1 MKKRLLSVLLTLGML
16 LSMIPFTVSAATSI
30 TPSTVLFEY
39 NWFTESWDVVPYDSE
54 EKEAFNAATEDLEP
68 HGTRDGAKYTIT
80 EAPTLNGE
88 SILNEET
95 GRYEVSDE
103 TYTWYWY
110 GCRILQLSE
119 NGITPYNEAIN
130 RTFDGSSAG
139 SSTATL
145 QYMWVREGR
154 DGTGDRPDT
163 KTVTYQFSA
172 EDGSLPD
179 GTQFFG
185 STRSSEYSEYDIQKD
200 PDIIETADR
209 STEIGSSIEMEQIPG
224 YLFDTGGYSGL
235 LHDRFGYYHCYA
247 VYEDEET
254 GIKRVWTA
262 DDSWKYDG
270 EECSSLVM
278 PDKDIILTP
287 IWNKLAEIDL
297 NAAKKTDV
305 WLYYMPDAEYDLFEE
320 VMSKISF
327 PDYPEAEP
335 GTIGGVILK
344 GLEKQSEF
352 DIPSPVSSDMTEEEI
367 ASDIQPYVTATD
379 AEGNVLAKWVCTGAE
394 YRDDSNKYQTVP
406 SPWTPCTRSTR

>member
-1 MKKRLLSVLLTLGML
+1 M
-16 LSMIPFTVSAATSI
+16 
-30 TPSTVLFEY
+30 
-39 NWFTESWDVVPYDSE
+39 
-54 EKEAFNAATEDLEP
+54 
-68 HGTRDGAKYTIT
+68 
-80 EAPTLNGE
+80 NGE
-88 SILNEET
+88 SILNEAT

-119 NGITPYNEAIN
+119 NGITPYDEAIN
-130 RTFDGSSAG
+130 RTFDGGPAG
-139 SSTATL
+139 SSVATL

-154 DGTGDRPDT
+154 DGTGGMPDT
-163 KTVTYQFSA
+163 KTVTYQFNA
-172 EDGSLPD
+172 EDDSLPE

-185 STRSSEYSEYDIQKD
+185 STRSSEYREYDIQKD
-200 PDIIETADR
+200 PNIIENASS
-209 STEIGSSIEMEQIPG
+209 STEIPSPIEMKQIPG

-235 LHDRFGYYHCYA
+235 LYDRLGYYHCYA
-247 VYEDEET
+247 VYEDETT
-254 GIKRVWTA
+254 GIKTVWTA

-270 EECSSLVM
+270 KEYSSLVM
-278 PDKDIILTP
+278 PDEDIILTP

-305 WLYYMPDAEYDLFEE
+305 WLYNMPDAEFELFEE
-320 VMSKISF
+320 VTSKISF

-335 GTIGGVILK
+335 GTSGGVILK

-352 DIPSPVSSDMTEEEI
+352 VIPSPVSSDMTEEGI
-367 ASDIQPYVTATD
+367 TPGMTPYVTATD

-406 SPWTPCTRSTR
+406 SLWTPCTRSTR